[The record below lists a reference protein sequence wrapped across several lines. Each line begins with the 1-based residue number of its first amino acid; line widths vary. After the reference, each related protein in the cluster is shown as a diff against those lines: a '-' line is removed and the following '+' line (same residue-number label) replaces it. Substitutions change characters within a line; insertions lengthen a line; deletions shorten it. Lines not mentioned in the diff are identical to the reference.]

1 MFDSVWYSPLDLVYA
16 ILLAKSIRYPF
27 GVKFGLCLVG

>member
-27 GVKFGLCLVG
+27 GVKSDLCLVG